1 MVVVLSYMTERPTIT
16 FEIPESSDSIVFYAY
31 LTTRELR
38 AVREFIYTKTIVS
51 SDGQMKDDGYTADLA
66 LRVEDLVI
74 KYLTKEGIVD
84 GNKVDAQVIIE
95 NVLNQRAY
103 IGDQVFQKAVQIYRD
118 SEHTSE
124 SKKK

>member
-1 MVVVLSYMTERPTIT
+1 
-16 FEIPESSDSIVFYAY
+16 
-31 LTTRELR
+31 
-38 AVREFIYTKTIVS
+38 
-51 SDGQMKDDGYTADLA
+51 MKDDGYTADLA